1 MEFSEVVRRRRMVRN
16 YDPERPVAAEVRER
30 ILENGLRAPS
40 GGFSQ
45 GWAFLTLEEDD
56 RERYWRI
63 AAENPDEKYVDWITG
78 LRRAPLLI
86 LAFAHKDAYLDRYT
100 EPDKGWTDRDE
111 SRWTAPYWW
120 VDAGMAAM
128 NVLLTVVDEGLGAC
142 FFGVPADRLDATRAH
157 LDVPDDQLCVGV
169 VAIGHPAGGGHRG
182 SAATRPTLARDVRIR
197 RGSWNLK
204 RPAGQP

>member
-16 YDPERPVAAEVRER
+16 YDPDRAVPEEVRER

-45 GWAFLTLEEDD
+45 GWAFLTLEGDERD
-56 RERYWRI
+56 RYWRI
-63 AAENPDEKYVDWITG
+63 AAEDPDEKYVEWITG

-111 SRWTAPYWW
+111 GRWTAPYWY
-120 VDAGMAAM
+120 VDTGMA
-128 NVLLTVVDEGLGAC
+128 VLLMLQTVVDEGLGAC
-142 FFGVPADRLDATRAH
+142 FFGPPAEKTRRLLDEFGVPAGFDL
-157 LDVPDDQLCVGV
+157 VGV
-169 VAIGHPAGGGHRG
+169 LSVGHRAPDKR
-182 SAATRPTLARDVRIR
+182 SP
-197 RGSWNLK
+197 SLK
-204 RPAGQP
+204 RGRRTTAEVVHRGQWGNHTE

>member
-1 MEFSEVVRRRRMVRN
+1 MEFSDVVRRRRMVRN
-16 YDPERPVAAEVRER
+16 YDPDRPVPDEVRER

-45 GWAFLTLEEDD
+45 GWAFLTLEGDD

-63 AAENPDEKYVDWITG
+63 AAENPDEKYVEWITG

-111 SRWTAPYWW
+111 GRWTAPYWY
-120 VDAGMAAM
+120 VDTGMA
-128 NVLLTVVDEGLGAC
+128 VLLMLQTVVDEGLGAC
-142 FFGVPADRLDATRAH
+142 FFGPPADKTGRL
-157 LDVPDDQLCVGV
+157 LKEFGVPEGFDLVGV
-169 VAIGHPAGGGHRG
+169 LSVGHRAPDKR
-182 SAATRPTLARDVRIR
+182 SP
-197 RGSWNLK
+197 SLK
-204 RPAGQP
+204 RGRRTTAEVVHRGHWGNHTE

>member
-1 MEFSEVVRRRRMVRN
+1 MEFQEVVRRRRMVRN
-16 YDPERPVAAEVRER
+16 FDGAREVPEDVRER

-45 GWAFLTLEEDD
+45 GWAFLTLEGDD

-63 AAENPDEKYVDWITG
+63 AAENPDEKYVEWITG

-111 SRWTAPYWW
+111 ARWTAPYWY
-120 VDAGMAAM
+120 VDTGMA
-128 NVLLTVVDEGLGAC
+128 VLLMLQTVVDEGLGAC
-142 FFGVPADRLDATRAH
+142 FFGAPADKVGRL
-157 LDVPDDQLCVGV
+157 LKEFGVPEGFDLVGV
-169 VAIGHPAGGGHRG
+169 LAVGYRAPDKPSPSLERGRRTTAEVVHRG
-182 SAATRPTLARDVRIR
+182 HWGRHTV
-197 RGSWNLK
+197 
-204 RPAGQP
+204 

>member
-16 YDPERPVAAEVRER
+16 FDPERGVPEGVRER

-45 GWAFLTLEEDD
+45 GWAFLTLEGAQ
-56 RERYWRI
+56 RERYWGI
-63 AAENPDEKYVDWITG
+63 SAADPDEKYVEWITG

-111 SRWTAPYWW
+111 GRWTAPYWY
-120 VDAGMAAM
+120 VDTGMA
-128 NVLLTVVDEGLGAC
+128 VLLMLQTVVDEGLGAC
-142 FFGVPADRLDATRAH
+142 FFGPPADKVGAL
-157 LDVPDDQLCVGV
+157 LKEFGVPEGFDLVGV
-169 VAIGHPAGGGHRG
+169 LSVGHRAPDKR
-182 SAATRPTLARDVRIR
+182 SP
-197 RGSWNLK
+197 SLK
-204 RPAGQP
+204 RGRRTTAEVVHRGHWGNHSA

>member
-45 GWAFLTLEEDD
+45 GWAFLTLEGDD

-63 AAENPDEKYVDWITG
+63 AAEDPDEKYVDWITG

-111 SRWTAPYWW
+111 GRWTAPYWY
-120 VDAGMAAM
+120 VDTGMA
-128 NVLLTVVDEGLGAC
+128 VLLMLQTVVDEGLGAC
-142 FFGVPADRLDATRAH
+142 FFGPPADKTHRL
-157 LDVPDDQLCVGV
+157 LKEFGVPQGFDLVGV
-169 VAIGHPAGGGHRG
+169 LSVGHRAPDKR
-182 SAATRPTLARDVRIR
+182 SP
-197 RGSWNLK
+197 SLK
-204 RPAGQP
+204 RGRRTTAEVVHRGQWGNHLA

>member
-1 MEFSEVVRRRRMVRN
+1 MVRN
-16 YDPERPVAAEVRER
+16 YDPDRVVPDEVRER

-45 GWAFLTLEEDD
+45 GWAFLTLEGDE

-63 AAENPDEKYVDWITG
+63 SAEDPDEKYVEWITG

-111 SRWTAPYWW
+111 GRWTAPYWY
-120 VDAGMAAM
+120 VDTGMA
-128 NVLLTVVDEGLGAC
+128 VLLMLQTVVDEGLGAC
-142 FFGVPADRLDATRAH
+142 FFGPPADKTGRL
-157 LDVPDDQLCVGV
+157 LKEFGVPEGFDLVGV
-169 VAIGHPAGGGHRG
+169 LSVGHRAPDKR
-182 SAATRPTLARDVRIR
+182 SP
-197 RGSWNLK
+197 SLK
-204 RPAGQP
+204 RGRRTTAEVVHRGHWGNHSA

>member
-16 YDPERPVAAEVRER
+16 YDPDRAVPDDVRER

-45 GWAFLTLEEDD
+45 GWAFLTLEGDD

-63 AAENPDEKYVDWITG
+63 AAENPDEKYVEWITG

-111 SRWTAPYWW
+111 GRWTAPYWY
-120 VDAGMAAM
+120 VDTGMA
-128 NVLLTVVDEGLGAC
+128 VLLMLQTVVDEGLGAC
-142 FFGVPADRLDATRAH
+142 FFGAPADKAGRL
-157 LDVPDDQLCVGV
+157 LKEFGVPEGFDLVGV
-169 VAIGHPAGGGHRG
+169 LSVGHRAPDKR
-182 SAATRPTLARDVRIR
+182 SP
-197 RGSWNLK
+197 SLK
-204 RPAGQP
+204 RGRRTTAEVVHRGQWGNHTV

>member
-16 YDPERPVAAEVRER
+16 YDPDRAVAEGVRER

-45 GWAFLTLEEDD
+45 GWAFLTLEGVE
-56 RERYWRI
+56 RERYWGI
-63 AAENPDEKYVDWITG
+63 SAADPDPKYVEWITG

-111 SRWTAPYWW
+111 GRWTAPYWY
-120 VDAGMAAM
+120 VDTGMA
-128 NVLLTVVDEGLGAC
+128 VLLMLQTVVDEGLGAC
-142 FFGVPADRLDATRAH
+142 FFGPPADKVGEL
-157 LDVPDDQLCVGV
+157 LKEFGVPEGFDLVGV
-169 VAIGHPAGGGHRG
+169 LSVGHRAPDKR
-182 SAATRPTLARDVRIR
+182 SP
-197 RGSWNLK
+197 SLK
-204 RPAGQP
+204 RGRRTTAEVVHRGHWGNHTA

>member
-16 YDPERPVAAEVRER
+16 FDPERGVPEGVRER

-45 GWAFLTLEEDD
+45 GWAFLTLEGAE
-56 RERYWRI
+56 RERYWGI
-63 AAENPDEKYVDWITG
+63 SAADPDEKYVEWITG

-111 SRWTAPYWW
+111 GRWTAPYWY
-120 VDAGMAAM
+120 VDTGMA
-128 NVLLTVVDEGLGAC
+128 VLLMLQTVVDEGLGAC
-142 FFGVPADRLDATRAH
+142 FFGPPADKVGAL
-157 LDVPDDQLCVGV
+157 LKEFGVPEGFDLVGV
-169 VAIGHPAGGGHRG
+169 LSVGHRAPDKR
-182 SAATRPTLARDVRIR
+182 SP
-197 RGSWNLK
+197 SLK
-204 RPAGQP
+204 RGRRTTAEVVHRGHWGNHSA

>member
-45 GWAFLTLEEDD
+45 GWAFLTLEGDD

-63 AAENPDEKYVDWITG
+63 AAEDADEKYVEWLTG

-86 LAFAHKDAYLDRYT
+86 LAFAHKDAYLDRYAAA
-100 EPDKGWTDRDE
+100 DKGWTDRDE
-111 SRWTAPYWW
+111 ARWTAPYWYI
-120 VDAGMAAM
+120 DTAMA
-128 NVLLTVVDEGLGAC
+128 VLLMLQTVVDEGLGAC
-142 FFGVPADRLDATRAH
+142 FFGPRADKVGRLLKEFGVPEGFDLIGLLSVGYRA
-157 LDVPDDQLCVGV
+157 PDKRSPSLRRGRRTTTEV
-169 VAIGHPAGGGHRG
+169 VHRGQGGHH
-182 SAATRPTLARDVRIR
+182 LA
-197 RGSWNLK
+197 
-204 RPAGQP
+204 

>member
-16 YDPERPVAAEVRER
+16 YDPDRPVADEVRER

-45 GWAFLTLEEDD
+45 GWAFLTLEGDD
-56 RERYWRI
+56 RDRYWRI
-63 AAENPDEKYVDWITG
+63 AAEDPDEKYVEWITG

-111 SRWTAPYWW
+111 GRWTAPYWY
-120 VDAGMAAM
+120 VDTGMA
-128 NVLLTVVDEGLGAC
+128 VLLMLQTVVDEGLGAC
-142 FFGVPADRLDATRAH
+142 FFGPPADKTGRL
-157 LDVPDDQLCVGV
+157 LKEFGVPEGFDLVGV
-169 VAIGHPAGGGHRG
+169 LSVGHRAPDKR
-182 SAATRPTLARDVRIR
+182 SP
-197 RGSWNLK
+197 SLK
-204 RPAGQP
+204 RGRRTTAEVVHRGQWGNHLA